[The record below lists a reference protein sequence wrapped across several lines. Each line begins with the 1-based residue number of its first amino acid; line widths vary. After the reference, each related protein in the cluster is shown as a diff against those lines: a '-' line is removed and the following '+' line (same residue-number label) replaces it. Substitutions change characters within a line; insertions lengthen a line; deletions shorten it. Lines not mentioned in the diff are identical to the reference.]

1 MIFMHCGE
9 VAQQKT
15 GTNAR
20 IRRATSAAV
29 FMIMIE
35 NKLTPLNY

>member
-1 MIFMHCGE
+1 MILMHCGE

-20 IRRATSAAV
+20 ICRATSAAV
-29 FMIMIE
+29 FMIMFE
-35 NKLTPLNY
+35 NQIDVT

>member
-20 IRRATSAAV
+20 IRRATFAAV

-35 NKLTPLNY
+35 NQIDAT